1 MNVSELVTKAKMGDV
16 DAFTE
21 LVRRYQA
28 MAFGYAYSRIG
39 DFHLAEDA
47 VQQAFIAAWHG
58 LPRLKQ
64 PERFGGWLRSIV
76 RFECSHLLR
85 ARRLQLSINDAQG
98 ILESEEPAQL
108 VEEQEDL
115 DRVIAAV
122 NNLAETEREVT
133 ILYYIHDHSQ
143 REVAEF
149 LNLPVTTVN
158 NRLRSARNHLKEGRS
173 LTMANEALKEHR
185 LPKEFASRI
194 GEIVRSQGPIVDAR
208 FAPEQRPRVL
218 SELTIATEPPVT
230 IETIQHLESGL
241 VRGVVM
247 TNDDVRFTPGTRI
260 IDTGGPIRVPLD
272 RATIDTVI
280 SSLRATN
287 ATSETV
293 ETGIKVIDLLSP
305 LPKQGRIALVGD
317 MQSGKMVLVEELIR
331 RLAHTAGEISIL
343 VFVET
348 PAEAAIVNELEY
360 RTSANVEAIYLPVAN
375 TSPDA
380 LSDVTSGLDA
390 VISFTRELAEA
401 RLYPAIDPA
410 QSTSRLLVP
419 DVVGGDHADTAG
431 RVREILAPAAANRA
445 TDRSARYE
453 RLRRFLAQPFFVA
466 EEYTHQPGQ
475 YVSRSET
482 IAQSRAL
489 LDER

>member
-1 MNVSELVTKAKMGDV
+1 MCIRDRSNIVNPRAHMNRAMNDPTAYSESSPNGTLSIKMWPELFKRRRLVMNVSELVTKAKMGDV

-218 SELTIATEPPVT
+218 SELSTRGRC
-230 IETIQHLESGL
+230 SG
-241 VRGVVM
+241 
-247 TNDDVRFTPGTRI
+247 
-260 IDTGGPIRVPLD
+260 
-272 RATIDTVI
+272 
-280 SSLRATN
+280 
-287 ATSETV
+287 
-293 ETGIKVIDLLSP
+293 
-305 LPKQGRIALVGD
+305 
-317 MQSGKMVLVEELIR
+317 
-331 RLAHTAGEISIL
+331 
-343 VFVET
+343 
-348 PAEAAIVNELEY
+348 
-360 RTSANVEAIYLPVAN
+360 
-375 TSPDA
+375 
-380 LSDVTSGLDA
+380 
-390 VISFTRELAEA
+390 
-401 RLYPAIDPA
+401 
-410 QSTSRLLVP
+410 
-419 DVVGGDHADTAG
+419 
-431 RVREILAPAAANRA
+431 ANRA
-445 TDRSARYE
+445 STMGPWDRTISPIRDANSFGR
-453 RLRRFLAQPFFVA
+453 RCSFNASLAMVRDLPSLRWF
-466 EEYTHQPGQ
+466 
-475 YVSRSET
+475 
-482 IAQSRAL
+482 RAL
-489 LDER
+489 RSRLFTVVTGRFRNSATSRWEWSWM